1 MDPPIKVKRPGNNA
15 KSRAARGGSVV
26 ATLSDA
32 TFTQGDFTL
41 ERIAWR
47 CGLGE
52 RTLRRRLEEAGT
64 SFRALVDEVRKE
76 RALALLE
83 HEGNV
88 ALVAQ
93 SLGFSDSTAFARAFR
108 RWTLSLPHEHLRRSQ
123 PAEG

>member
-1 MDPPIKVKRPGNNA
+1 LIVEGLA
-15 KSRAARGGSVV
+15 
-26 ATLSDA
+26 
-32 TFTQGDFTL
+32 QGDFTL

-108 RWTLSLPHEHLRRSQ
+108 RWTKSLPHEHLRLRLTPIES
-123 PAEG
+123 